1 MFKYE
6 YTVSVIGGVFGPEYR
21 CSISF
26 VEQQYEEDV
35 VDLIMTNDYHSD
47 EKIFIPK
54 HAVSTISN
62 LKGEFLSED

>member
-6 YTVSVIGGVFGPEYR
+6 YTVALIGIPYPTYR
-21 CSISF
+21 CSVTF

-35 VDLIMTNDYHSD
+35 VDLIMTNDYHAN
-47 EKIFIPK
+47 EKMFIPK

-62 LKGEFLSED
+62 LEGEFLSED